1 MPSHRLPD
9 GSIPV
14 LLTADSV
21 IGMRAEAAAIRGY
34 LDTRP
39 QITPEQVSDMVFRT
53 RIPRRYRALALVRT
67 RDELLGA
74 LRAVV
79 DGTEHPAVVS
89 GSGATRARRIGFVFP
104 GQGSQRPGM
113 GAVFYDRSTHY
124 RQAVDECAALHLD
137 RFGHSEPL
145 SYLRGDEGGY
155 ADAVWVIQP
164 ALMFHMYGLAAMWQA
179 AGVRPAATIGHS
191 QGELAAGAVAGVM
204 TPRDSVLAVTL
215 RALAVDRHSP
225 DGYSMAVLG
234 MNRDE
239 TEALL
244 ARHTGW
250 AELSVVNS
258 PNILAVSGERKAIA
272 TLVAAATEAG
282 KFAREI
288 KVDYPAHTS
297 IVSEFAV
304 EAAAMLGDEMSGSHF
319 TSSDIACYGA
329 TLGTPITPEMN
340 HQNYWFLN
348 LRNRVRFDLA
358 ITAAAAGGIDTFIE
372 VAEHPILQLALQE
385 NLSVVPPGPGGK
397 ARDFTVLGT
406 SVRTAEGLGEF
417 SRNVAAI
424 AVHDTNFDWTALR
437 VPAAEE
443 RPARPL
449 LDFPLTWMNPEKLWA
464 KASYGPDAFAETG
477 GPNRPRPERLVQCWR
492 RLDRQ
497 SLVAPRALA
506 VLDHTGECT
515 ESAEALRVAA
525 DRHGANITVLDA
537 RRVSEPGTDLSGIDA
552 LIVLLPPR
560 PAVDGPEVLADVA
573 DFFAER
579 AWLPG
584 VSGLSRGAEC
594 WLVTIGGE
602 VVVEHDTVPQMFHGA
617 VAAGFR
623 SVGVEYPGLSFR
635 HLDLAATESVSTQA
649 ARVIAAVHS
658 VGEPEL
664 ALRDGAVYTKRLVR
678 DDILAPVDETRLD
691 HVLIVGGTGQLGLL
705 FCAHF
710 VDAGARRI
718 TLLSRSGETDAV
730 ASRLARLRRRGYT
743 EIVVH
748 ACDATDPAAVAAVAA
763 GLADRPVTLL
773 VHAAVNYI
781 DAGIAEITREMVDT
795 AAGSKIIGLHT
806 VLAGLPLASD
816 CRIVL
821 FSSIAATVGGRGQPL
836 YAVNNR
842 MLDITAH
849 ALRERG
855 YDCVSLEW
863 GLWQVVGPLD
873 ADGLARVD
881 GMGIV
886 PMEPSEAIAAGL
898 TGHRTDAV
906 VAAGDWPHL
915 HDMLSAFGHGPLVGE
930 LFDTP
935 AAVSH
940 TPTREPAAVPPSAR
954 DDHPE
959 ASAPTAAPVDGDLA
973 DLMLVELAR
982 VMGADGIEAID
993 SAAPLVALGLDSLQA
1008 LDFRKRVKA
1017 ELDRDLPVAAILGGA
1032 SFDDIVLLMTEN
1044 TNEG

>member
-1 MPSHRLPD
+1 MPRYRLPD

-14 LLTADSV
+14 LLTADSI
-21 IGMRAEAAAIRGY
+21 IGMRAEAAAIRDY

-39 QITPEQVSDMVFRT
+39 RITPEQVSDMVFRT

-74 LRAVV
+74 LRAVA
-79 DGTEHPAVVS
+79 DGAEHPAVVA
-89 GSGATRARRIGFVFP
+89 GSGAARARRIGLVFP

-113 GAVFYDRSTHY
+113 GAVFYNRSTHY
-124 RQAVDECAALHLD
+124 RQAVDECVALHLD
-137 RFGHSEPL
+137 RFGHSRPL
-145 SYLRGDEGGY
+145 SYLRGDEGEY
-155 ADAVWVIQP
+155 EDAVWVIQP
-164 ALMFHMYGLAAMWQA
+164 ALMFHMYGLAAMWRA

-215 RALAVDRHSP
+215 RALAVARHSP
-225 DGYSMAVLG
+225 EGYSMAVVG

-272 TLVAAATEAG
+272 TLVAAAAEAG

-297 IVSEFAV
+297 IVSEFAA
-304 EAAAMLGDEMSGSHF
+304 EAASMLGDEMSGSHF
-319 TSSDIACYGA
+319 TPSDIACYGG
-329 TLGTPITPEMN
+329 TLGTSITPEMT
-340 HQNYWFLN
+340 HQDYWFLN

-358 ITAAAAGGIDTFIE
+358 VTAAAVDGIDTFIE

-385 NLSVVPPGPGGK
+385 NLSTVPPGPGGRT
-397 ARDFTVLGT
+397 RDFTVLGT
-406 SVRTAEGLGEF
+406 SVRTARGLEEF
-417 SRNVAAI
+417 SRNVATI
-424 AVHDTNFDWTALR
+424 AVHDTNFDWAALWAP
-437 VPAAEE
+437 VADA
-443 RPARPL
+443 RPTRPL
-449 LDFPLTWMNPEKLWA
+449 LDFPLTWMNSEKLWA
-464 KASYGPDAFAETG
+464 KAAYGADAFAA
-477 GPNRPRPERLVQCWR
+477 NRPRPERLAQCWR

-497 SLVAPRALA
+497 SLVAPRTLA
-506 VLDHTGECT
+506 VLDHTGECA
-515 ESAEALRVAA
+515 ESAEALRAAA
-525 DRHGANITVLDA
+525 DRHGANITVLDVPQVA
-537 RRVSEPGTDLSGIDA
+537 EPGTDLSGIDA
-552 LIVLLPPR
+552 LIMLLPPR
-560 PAVDGPEVLADVA
+560 PAVDAPRALADVA
-573 DFFAER
+573 AFFVER
-579 AWLPG
+579 AWLPA

-594 WLVTIGGE
+594 WLVTTGGE
-602 VVVEHDTVPQMFHGA
+602 AVVEHDTVPQMFHGA

-623 SVGVEYPGLSFR
+623 SVGVEYPGISFR
-635 HLDLAATESVSTQA
+635 HLDLGATEPVSAQA
-649 ARVIAAVHS
+649 ARAIAAVHT

-664 ALRDGAVYTKRLVR
+664 ALRDGVLYAKRLVR
-678 DDILAPVDETRLD
+678 DDTPAPVDGTRLD

-710 VDAGARRI
+710 ADAGARRI
-718 TLLSRSGETDAV
+718 TLLSRSGETDTV
-730 ASRLARLRRRGYT
+730 TSRLARLRRRGYT
-743 EIVVH
+743 EIVVQ
-748 ACDATDPAAVAAVAA
+748 ACDVTDPAAVAAVAA
-763 GLADRPVTLL
+763 GIAERPVTLL
-773 VHAAVNYI
+773 AHAAVDYI
-781 DAGIAEITREMVDT
+781 DTGITEITREMVDT

-806 VLAGLPLASD
+806 VLAGLPLAPD

-849 ALRERG
+849 ALREGG

-873 ADGLARVD
+873 ADGMARVD

-906 VAAGDWPHL
+906 IAAGDWPHL
-915 HDMLSAFGHGPLVGE
+915 RDTLSAFGHGPLLDE
-930 LFDTP
+930 LLGPP
-935 AAVSH
+935 AAVSR
-940 TPTREPAAVPPSAR
+940 TSVVEQAAAPPPAR
-954 DDHPE
+954 DDHP
-959 ASAPTAAPVDGDLA
+959 AVSAHTAAPANDDLA

-982 VMGADGIEAID
+982 VMGADSTETID

-1008 LDFRKRVKA
+1008 LDFRKRIKA

-1032 SFDDIVLLMTEN
+1032 SFDDVVLLMTEN
-1044 TNEG
+1044 TNKG